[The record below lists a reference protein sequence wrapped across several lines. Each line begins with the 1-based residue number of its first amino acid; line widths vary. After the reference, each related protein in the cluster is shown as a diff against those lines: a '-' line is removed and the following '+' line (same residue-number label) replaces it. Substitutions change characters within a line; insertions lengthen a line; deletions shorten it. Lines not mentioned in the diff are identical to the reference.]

1 MKFIFLLE
9 NYNWYYT
16 HHYNANIH
24 FEKKSYGEQINQLL
38 EQQYYQSDSLGN
50 CLKEHNISSN
60 YIIPHCYP
68 LQKSWAKENS
78 ILLYLKWFLWKPFRS
93 IKARVFGK
101 TNTFQSIA
109 EETLLAQIKEIKADV
124 VYMHSGIW
132 LEKETIEKIKNNCK
146 LIVLQWSCP
155 IGNWTS
161 FPFDIFDIICTSS
174 SGIQKHFAQKNIIT
188 HFLQQAVD
196 KRILLTTTDINE
208 RKGNVVFI
216 GSVHPIIHKKRV
228 SILNFLLEHIAIDIY
243 CTENNTNEISTQ
255 KIMQHKKGSLGGKEM
270 FETYKKYK
278 IALHI
283 PGDDFLEDAGAKR
296 LFEVTGSGTM
306 LLAFHQESI
315 SEYFEIGKELIT
327 FKDEEDCLQKI
338 NYYLQ
343 NTAELEKIADAGRI
357 RTLKEHT
364 FENRANQLL
373 TIINK
378 TVR

>member
-1 MKFIFLLE
+1 MKFLFLLE

-16 HHYNANIH
+16 QHYNANIH
-24 FEKKSYGEQINQLL
+24 FEKKSYGEQINQLI

-50 CLKEHNISSN
+50 CLKENNISSN

-78 ILLYLKWFLWKPFRS
+78 ILLYLKWLLWKPFRS

-132 LEKETIEKIKNNCK
+132 LGKELIEKIKNNCTL
-146 LIVLQWSCP
+146 LILQWSCP

-161 FPFDIFDIICTSS
+161 FPFDKFDIICTSS
-174 SGIQKHFAQKNIIT
+174 SGIQKHFAQKKINT

-196 KRILLTTTDINE
+196 KRILLTATDIKE
-208 RKGNVVFI
+208 RKRSVVFI

-243 CTENNTNEISTQ
+243 CPENNTNEISTQ

>member
-1 MKFIFLLE
+1 
-9 NYNWYYT
+9 
-16 HHYNANIH
+16 
-24 FEKKSYGEQINQLL
+24 
-38 EQQYYQSDSLGN
+38 
-50 CLKEHNISSN
+50 
-60 YIIPHCYP
+60 
-68 LQKSWAKENS
+68 
-78 ILLYLKWFLWKPFRS
+78 
-93 IKARVFGK
+93 
-101 TNTFQSIA
+101 
-109 EETLLAQIKEIKADV
+109 
-124 VYMHSGIW
+124 
-132 LEKETIEKIKNNCK
+132 
-146 LIVLQWSCP
+146 
-155 IGNWTS
+155 
-161 FPFDIFDIICTSS
+161 
-174 SGIQKHFAQKNIIT
+174 
-188 HFLQQAVD
+188 
-196 KRILLTTTDINE
+196 
-208 RKGNVVFI
+208 
-216 GSVHPIIHKKRV
+216 
-228 SILNFLLEHIAIDIY
+228 
-243 CTENNTNEISTQ
+243 
-255 KIMQHKKGSLGGKEM
+255 MQHKKGSLGGKEM